1 MKNNRKTK
9 HALPPPP
16 CARHG
21 QSCLRGTTGPKCLE
35 MEWFQKIEKAKKTH
49 KKFKKIKNSCGRSL
63 AVSGPPRT
71 SASRPGDH
79 GAERWAW
86 RRPGTPRGR
95 GGGSHA
101 TRSWTPHGP
110 WLQWTG
116 EKTHTQATYKVTTCR
131 EGAWPRRRRPG
142 HGHAARGEAG
152 NPRSYLEARS
162 STSPMLG

>member
-1 MKNNRKTK
+1 M
-9 HALPPPP
+9 
-16 CARHG
+16 
-21 QSCLRGTTGPKCLE
+21 
-35 MEWFQKIEKAKKTH
+35 
-49 KKFKKIKNSCGRSL
+49 
-63 AVSGPPRT
+63 SGPPRT

-86 RRPGTPRGR
+86 RCPGIPRGR

-131 EGAWPRRRRPG
+131 EGGVATPATPRPRPRRAGGGGEPAFLSRSSLFYLTDAWLSFSIFFPNVFMPFFFFFCFFLKHIKRIKSSPRCWRPG
-142 HGHAARGEAG
+142 LVLMPIPDSHT
-152 NPRSYLEARS
+152 
-162 STSPMLG
+162 ST